1 MDELRE
7 WLSTEAAAK
16 LTGYHI
22 KYLRELARRGR
33 ILARK
38 VSRDWLINR
47 DSLLAYKTRMNSL
60 GTAKHDPRGVWD
72 ANNESG
78 Q

>member
-1 MDELRE
+1 MGELEE
-7 WLSTEAAAK
+7 WVSTEDAAK

-22 KYLRELARRGR
+22 KYLRELVRKGR

-38 VSRDWLINR
+38 VSRDWLVNR
-47 DSLLAYKTRMNSL
+47 KSLLAYKAKMDSL

-72 ANNESG
+72 ASE
-78 Q
+78 

>member
-7 WLSTEAAAK
+7 WLSTEDAAS

-22 KYLRELARRGR
+22 KYLRELVRKGR
-33 ILARK
+33 IMARK
-38 VSRDWLINR
+38 VSRDWLVNR
-47 DSLLAYKTRMNSL
+47 ESLLAYKAKMDSL

-72 ANNESG
+72 AS
-78 Q
+78 